1 MKEFVYLLL
10 FTLLISACEKT
21 IDTNYQIKIN
31 GVSSSIVRID
41 DTISVYI
48 NWLNSDKTGEIKMNI
63 DGIMTDIISV
73 DDTIINIKIPSGWEK
88 GELKI
93 THSNGA
99 EDTWWGG
106 LEKQIYPIVY
116 SVSNLTGI
124 AGDKITLKGIDFLSP
139 PRINV
144 KINTQDC
151 DINSMTDSTII
162 FTVPEFC
169 GNGQIQIQYWETA
182 SNYCIPDIEKNCG
195 LFQYQFKS
203 LNNKR
208 IIEEYTYLGLHYELH
223 RDSENRVIKRI
234 ITEPVYNSYK
244 NTFDVITYNSNGYV
258 DSIKFF
264 NDSLLESYRIFERNN
279 NNTQIEV
286 STFDSDNNFRSK
298 EEYHYI
304 NERVAQ
310 INIHVKS
317 EETIYIRE
325 SLQYDYKGD
334 FASCVRKI
342 FESNGSVSYEST
354 TIIKYDIYNNTLPEL
369 GLPGY
374 VELGFDKYPV
384 IAEGYAT
391 YKTFYDEYGDLM
403 RVEHYHSC
411 DFEKTEYSFTY
422 KEQ

>member
-10 FTLLISACEKT
+10 FTLLFSACEKT
-21 IDTNYQIKIN
+21 IDTNYQIKVN

-73 DDTIINIKIPSGWEK
+73 DDTIINIKIPSGWES
-88 GELKI
+88 GELTI
-93 THSNGA
+93 THPNGA

-116 SVSNLTGI
+116 SVSNLTGV
-124 AGDKITLKGIDFLSP
+124 AGDKITLKGVEFLTP

-151 DINSMTDSTII
+151 EIISKTDSTII

-169 GNGQIQIQYWETA
+169 GNGKIQLQYWKSA
-182 SNYCIPDIEKNCG
+182 SNYCIPDVEKNCG
-195 LFQYQFKS
+195 LFEYQFKKIT
-203 LNNKR
+203 NNR
-208 IIEEYTYLGLHYELH
+208 IIKEYTYLGLRYELQ

-234 ITEPVYNSYK
+234 ITEPVHNSYK

-279 NNTQIEV
+279 DNTQIEV

-317 EETIYIRE
+317 EETVFIGE

-334 FASCVRKI
+334 SASCVRKI
-342 FESNGSVSYEST
+342 FESNGLVS
-354 TIIKYDIYNNTLPEL
+354 
-369 GLPGY
+369 
-374 VELGFDKYPV
+374 
-384 IAEGYAT
+384 
-391 YKTFYDEYGDLM
+391 
-403 RVEHYHSC
+403 
-411 DFEKTEYSFTY
+411 
-422 KEQ
+422 